1 MTIKEAI
8 AELELK
14 RDPVAKLM
22 HKGIAFKVIVL
33 AFKKG
38 MILKEHKTSVPTK
51 LTVMNGKVNYIGASW
66 NKIIDK
72 YDELDIPLEEIHA
85 VEALEDSLCLLIQG
99 YRN

>member
-1 MTIKEAI
+1 MAIKEAI

-14 RDPVAKLM
+14 GDPVAKLM

-38 MILKEHKTSVPTK
+38 MTLKEHKTSVPTK

-72 YDELDIPLEEIHA
+72 YEEFDIPLEEIHA
-85 VEALEDSLCLLIQG
+85 VEALEDSLCILIQG